1 MTTEQEDV
9 SDFLPNVFYGI
20 FPLSRSTLREGFSCG
35 RPKIDNFFSK
45 SALEKNNKNQ
55 VKVHVAELLE
65 NGARTNIAI
74 GFYSVCV
81 KTIGCRK
88 FAKRIKK
95 LFAIYGGVPVVYLSM
110 IGVTKTF
117 SGRGVGSYLLA
128 DALDRSLKVSKEV
141 GIHGVAL
148 DAATPHL
155 VEFYKKFGFELLEN
169 EGDERTMFISCA
181 QIEDALRQAS

>member
-1 MTTEQEDV
+1 M
-9 SDFLPNVFYGI
+9 
-20 FPLSRSTLREGFSCG
+20 
-35 RPKIDNFFSK
+35 
-45 SALEKNNKNQ
+45 
-55 VKVHVAELLE
+55 
-65 NGARTNIAI
+65 
-74 GFYSVCV
+74 
-81 KTIGCRK
+81 
-88 FAKRIKK
+88 
-95 LFAIYGGVPVVYLSM
+95 
-110 IGVTKTF
+110 
-117 SGRGVGSYLLA
+117 A